1 MLLYY
6 PPNLILDSVL
16 IFLFCDM
23 VRQHLQKSK
32 NGFRITQTD

>member
-1 MLLYY
+1 MLPYY
-6 PPNLILDSVL
+6 QSNLILDLVL
-16 IFLFCDM
+16 ILLFCDM